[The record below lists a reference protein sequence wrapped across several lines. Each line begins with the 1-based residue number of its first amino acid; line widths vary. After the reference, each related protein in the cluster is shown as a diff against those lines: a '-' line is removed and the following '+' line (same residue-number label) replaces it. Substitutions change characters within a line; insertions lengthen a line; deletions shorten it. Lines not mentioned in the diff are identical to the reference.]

1 MDKHY
6 HLLGINY
13 LDDRCSVTKTRG
25 ENLYGCFPDSFRGR
39 LLMNCQDYVFLEP
52 QSLGGAR
59 TSLCFV
65 KLSGL
70 LRTRRSSE
78 PFAPTL
84 GL

>member
-25 ENLYGCFPDSFRGR
+25 ENLSGCFPDSFRGR
-39 LLMNCQDYVFLEP
+39 LLVNCQDYVFLEP

-65 KLSGL
+65 KLLSP

-78 PFAPTL
+78 PFAPAL

>member
-1 MDKHY
+1 MDEHS

-39 LLMNCQDYVFLEP
+39 LLVNCQDYVFLEP